1 MFKGVLMLRIL
12 LLSLCLSGSVFAENK
27 KQKNAYEERK
37 GNVDVGVAR
46 SSSVNRRDK
55 TIGVNVGAGFES
67 VTATFS
73 IAFNYIVDEN
83 LMIELRASDGE
94 NTTEATPT
102 DEVDS
107 FSSVSL
113 GIKYFTTDSF
123 YIKPAFEYIDAR
135 NDEDGVS
142 EVITGNG
149 FSFTIGNQWQYRNLT
164 IGVDWVGAKHII
176 SASELENDADRTH
189 LTFAGFYVG
198 TTF

>member
-1 MFKGVLMLRIL
+1 MLRIL
-12 LLSLCLSGSVFAENK
+12 LLSLCLGNVAFAEEK
-27 KQKNAYEERK
+27 KEKNAYEERK

-55 TIGVNVGAGFES
+55 TIGINVGAGFES

-73 IAFNYIVDEN
+73 FALNYIVDEN
-83 LMIELRASDGE
+83 LMLELRVSDGE
-94 NTTEATPT
+94 NVTEKNPT
-102 DEVDS
+102 DEIDN

-113 GIKYFTTDSF
+113 GVKYFVSDSF
-123 YIKPAFEYIDAR
+123 YIKPAFEYIDTR
-135 NDEDGVS
+135 DDENGVS
-142 EVITGNG
+142 QVITGNG
-149 FSFTIGNQWQYRNLT
+149 FSFTVGNQWQYRNLT

-176 SASELENDADRTH
+176 SASKLEGDADRTH